1 MRRQAL
7 AALLLPLAATLPGPA
22 WAARQSFDLTLGG
35 HRFTPAELTVPAGQ
49 KFILHVTNKGTAPA
63 EFESSDLRREVVVP
77 AGARVVIYV
86 GPLRPGPYVF
96 FDDFDPQTRGRIV
109 AK

>member
-22 WAARQSFDLTLGG
+22 WAARPSFDLTLGG

>member
-1 MRRQAL
+1 MRRQTL

-22 WAARQSFDLTLGG
+22 RAARPSFDLTLAG
-35 HRFTPAELTVPAGQ
+35 HRFTPAELTVPAGR
-49 KFILHVTNKGTAPA
+49 KFILHVANKGTAPA

-77 AGARVVIYV
+77 PGARVVIYV

-96 FDDFDPQTRGRIV
+96 FDDFDPQTRGRMV

>member
-1 MRRQAL
+1 MRRHAF
-7 AALLLPLAATLPGPA
+7 AALLLLPAPLAGPA
-22 WAARQSFDLTLGG
+22 RAARPSFDLTLAG
-35 HRFTPAELTVPAGQ
+35 HQFSPAELTVPAGQ
-49 KFILHVTNKGTAPA
+49 KFILHVANKGTAPA

-96 FDDFDPQTRGRIV
+96 FDDFDPQTRGRMV

>member
-1 MRRQAL
+1 MRRLAL
-7 AALLLPLAATLPGPA
+7 AALMLPLAATLPGPA
-22 WAARQSFDLTLGG
+22 HAARPIFNLTLAG
-35 HRFTPAELTVPAGQ
+35 HHFSPAALTVPAGQ

-77 AGARVVIYV
+77 AGARAVIYV

-96 FDDFDPQTRGRIV
+96 FDDFDPQTRGRMV

>member
-1 MRRQAL
+1 MRRLAL
-7 AALLLPLAATLPGPA
+7 AAMLLPLAASLAGPA
-22 WAARQSFDLTLGG
+22 RAARPSFDLTLAG
-35 HRFTPAELTVPAGQ
+35 HHFSPAELTVPAGQ